1 VITDLGQHA
10 STKFRSATLETR
22 QAEYPTVAL
31 FIVLG
36 AFLHEKNPAKP
47 AGAGEHE
54 TGNANHCVSR
64 YPCLTAALPV
74 RDHTTPFKAAALPTM
89 GSHMTDS
96 SLDQQCINTLRFLSV
111 DMVQKADSG
120 HPGLPLDAAP
130 MAYVLWTKHMKYHPA
145 DPHWADRDRFVL
157 SAGHGS
163 ALLYSLL
170 HMTGYDLSLDD
181 IKQFRQWGSK
191 TPGHPEYGHTPG
203 VEVTTGPLGQG
214 LANAVG
220 MAIAEAQLAAT
231 YNRDGHSVIDHRT
244 WVIVGDGDLMEGVAS
259 EAASLAGHLKLG
271 KLVCL
276 YDDNYVTLAAGT
288 DITFTEDRA
297 KRFEAYGWQTIKVA
311 DGNDIAA
318 IDAAL
323 NEAVAETTR
332 PTLILVRTHI
342 GYGSPKQDSFKA
354 HGSPLGVEDV
364 KATKQKLGW
373 PLEPDFLI
381 PEPALQHF
389 REAKARGQ
397 QAQDN
402 WNGRLDGY
410 AKAFPQLADELR
422 ARLGGELPDGWDSDI
437 PVFAADAKGIATREA
452 GGKVMNAIAPKLAAL
467 FGGSADL
474 DSSTFTN
481 LKGFG
486 DFNPAVTKGE
496 DTQGSDSA
504 GWSDA
509 GRNLHFGVR
518 EHAMGAIVNGLA
530 VHGGFM
536 PYGSTFLIFSD
547 YMRPA
552 IRLAALMGV
561 HAIHVFTHDSIA
573 LGEDGPTHQPVEQLA
588 SLRAIPNLT
597 VIRPADANE
606 TAVAWKVAV
615 ATRGRPV
622 LFALSRQKLPTI
634 DRTRYASADGVRQG
648 AYVLSDAKDGKP
660 ALILIASGSE
670 VGLILEAA
678 AQLEARGIAVRCVS
692 MPSWELFE
700 AQPQSYRDEVLP
712 PDVTARLA
720 VEMGVA
726 QGWRRYTG
734 EHGDM
739 LGIDRFGASA
749 PADALLREYGFTVD
763 NVVQRAK
770 ALLQK

>member
-1 VITDLGQHA
+1 
-10 STKFRSATLETR
+10 
-22 QAEYPTVAL
+22 
-31 FIVLG
+31 
-36 AFLHEKNPAKP
+36 
-47 AGAGEHE
+47 
-54 TGNANHCVSR
+54 
-64 YPCLTAALPV
+64 
-74 RDHTTPFKAAALPTM
+74 M
-89 GSHMTDS
+89 SHD
-96 SLDQQCINTLRFLSV
+96 LDQQCINTLRFLSV
-111 DMVQKADSG
+111 DMVQKANSG

-130 MAYVLWTKHMKYHPA
+130 MAYVLWTKHMKFHPA
-145 DPHWADRDRFVL
+145 DPHWPDRDRFVL

-170 HMTGYDLSLDD
+170 HVTGYDLSLDD

-191 TPGHPEYGHTPG
+191 APGHPEYGHTPG

-220 MAIAEAQLAAT
+220 MAIGEAQLAAT
-231 YNRDGHSVIDHRT
+231 YNRDGHTVIDHRT
-244 WVIVGDGDLMEGVAS
+244 WAIVSDGDLMEGVAS

-288 DITFTEDRA
+288 DITFSEDRA
-297 KRFEAYGWQTIKVA
+297 RRFEAYGWQTIKVD
-311 DGNDIAA
+311 DGNDVAA
-318 IDAAL
+318 IDRAL
-323 NEAVAETTR
+323 NDAVAETAR

-342 GYGSPKQDSFKA
+342 GYGSPKQDSYKA

-364 KATKQKLGW
+364 KATKEKLGW
-373 PLEPDFLI
+373 PTEPDFLV
-381 PEPALQHF
+381 PEPALRHF
-389 REAKARGQ
+389 HEAGQRGA
-397 QAQDN
+397 QAQSE
-402 WNGRLDGY
+402 WNSRLDGY
-410 AKAFPQLADELR
+410 ARAFPELAAELR
-422 ARLGGELPDGWDSDI
+422 GRLRGELPENWDADI
-437 PVFAADAKGIATREA
+437 PGFDADPKGLATREA
-452 GGKVMNAIAPKLAAL
+452 GGKVMNAIAPHLPAL

-486 DFNPAVTKGE
+486 DFNPAATKGL

-504 GWSDA
+504 GWSNA

-530 VHGGFM
+530 VHGGFI

-573 LGEDGPTHQPVEQLA
+573 LGEDGPTHQPIEQLA
-588 SLRAIPNLT
+588 SLRAIPNL
-597 VIRPADANE
+597 VLIRPADANE
-606 TAVAWKVAV
+606 TAVAWKVAL
-615 ATRGRPV
+615 ATTGKPV
-622 LFALSRQKLPTI
+622 LFALSRQKLPTL
-634 DRTRYASADGVRQG
+634 DRSHCASADGLRQG
-648 AYVLSDAKDGKP
+648 AYVLRDATDGQKP

-670 VGLILEAA
+670 VDLIVQAA
-678 AQLEARGIAVRCVS
+678 EQLEGRGIAVRCVS

-700 AQPQSYRDEVLP
+700 AQSQAYRDEVLP

-720 VEMGVA
+720 VELGVA
-726 QGWRRYTG
+726 QGWQRYTG
-734 EHGDM
+734 AHGDM

-749 PADALLREYGFTVD
+749 PAEVLLREYGFTVD

-770 ALLQK
+770 ALLQR